1 NYYGDIRTVD
11 VAVNRLRKKLEK
23 DPANPEY
30 IMTKRGV
37 GYYLCAR

>member
-1 NYYGDIRTVD
+1 D
-11 VAVNRLRKKLEK
+11 VAVNRLRSKIEK
-23 DPANPEY
+23 DTAKPEY